1 MVDCCKSFMDCIVKI
16 HGRLTKHLQGAIV
29 KISKIGLVSERSFPC
44 NPIFLLQYTENH
56 GHCRQR
62 IVAVVFMHTGVQMK
76 YVSKLTDAR
85 RTSR

>member
-44 NPIFLLQYTENH
+44 NPIFLLQYIKNH
-56 GHCRQR
+56 GHYRQQ
-62 IVAVVFMHTGVQMK
+62 IVAVVFIRSPMHRK
-76 YVSKLTDAR
+76 YAAKAAHGGR
-85 RTSR
+85 GG